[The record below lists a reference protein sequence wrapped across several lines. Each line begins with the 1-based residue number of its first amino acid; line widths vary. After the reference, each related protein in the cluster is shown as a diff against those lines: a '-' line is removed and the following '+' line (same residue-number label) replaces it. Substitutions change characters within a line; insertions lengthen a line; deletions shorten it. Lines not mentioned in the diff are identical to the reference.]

1 MQFGPVATA
10 DAEGAILVH
19 SLRQGA
25 IALKKGRRRSTGDVD
40 MLNKAGINVALGSD
54 GAASNNDLDL
64 FGEMRTAAMLAKAV
78 SGDAAALNAHQSLR
92 MATLNGARALG
103 IDDKVGSLEAGK
115 VADIVGG
122 RTSIQC
128 LHRWTKIL
136 QPGLVKGA
144 WTKEEDNLLRDWV
157 RKEGATKWAQA
168 AQAIVGRSGKQIRE
182 RWFNILN
189 PELKKG
195 NWN

>member
-1 MQFGPVATA
+1 MNRNPPSSISISTN
-10 DAEGAILVH
+10 AE
-19 SLRQGA
+19 SLSPNPK
-25 IALKKGRRRSTGDVD
+25 LKKNSQASPTPSPAKLGALDSRTTSPRRCGKWTLEEDERLKAAVQRTG
-40 MLNKAGINVALGSD
+40 
-54 GAASNNDLDL
+54 
-64 FGEMRTAAMLAKAV
+64 AK
-78 SGDAAALNAHQSLR
+78 NWR
-92 MATLNGARALG
+92 
-103 IDDKVGSLEAGK
+103 K

>member
-1 MQFGPVATA
+1 MNRNPTSSISVSTN
-10 DAEGAILVH
+10 AE
-19 SLRQGA
+19 SLSHA
-25 IALKKGRRRSTGDVD
+25 PKLKKNQQSSPKPSHTALSGFEGRAHSPKRCGKWTFEEDERLKAAVQRTG
-40 MLNKAGINVALGSD
+40 
-54 GAASNNDLDL
+54 
-64 FGEMRTAAMLAKAV
+64 AK
-78 SGDAAALNAHQSLR
+78 NWR
-92 MATLNGARALG
+92 
-103 IDDKVGSLEAGK
+103 K

-168 AQAIVGRSGKQIRE
+168 AQAIVGRSGK
-182 RWFNILN
+182 
-189 PELKKG
+189 
-195 NWN
+195 